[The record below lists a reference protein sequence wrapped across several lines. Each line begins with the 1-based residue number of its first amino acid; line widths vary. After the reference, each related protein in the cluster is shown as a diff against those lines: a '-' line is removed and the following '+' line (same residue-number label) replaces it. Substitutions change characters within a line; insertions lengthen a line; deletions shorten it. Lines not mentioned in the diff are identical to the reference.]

1 MLQAHPDIQLAPQR
15 RYSLNGPICP
25 LVHPQRYALLGYL
38 DSGRVH
44 DRLVMSLVYIKTGS
58 SLICSVP
65 AIKQPL
71 FSYIMQFTGT
81 TVSTF

>member
-1 MLQAHPDIQLAPQR
+1 
-15 RYSLNGPICP
+15 
-25 LVHPQRYALLGYL
+25 
-38 DSGRVH
+38 
-44 DRLVMSLVYIKTGS
+44 MSLVYIKTGS

-71 FSYIMQFTGT
+71 FSYIMQFTVT